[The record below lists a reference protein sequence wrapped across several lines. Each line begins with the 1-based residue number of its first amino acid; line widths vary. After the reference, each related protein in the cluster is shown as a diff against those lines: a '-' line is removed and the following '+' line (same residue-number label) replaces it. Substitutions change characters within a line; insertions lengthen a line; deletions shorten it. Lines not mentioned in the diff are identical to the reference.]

1 MNAAKVPLRYALA
14 GAGALVGIWLL
25 RKALLPF
32 FVAMVLAYLLG
43 PLVTLLARRLG
54 RPFAVVVVLTGFV
67 ASVATLLALLL
78 PWLAAQGGRMIG
90 SLPRWRTA
98 LEAKTGPWLA
108 AHPELAERLRKAIAD
123 IDPLWLLQGL
133 RSTGGGLLGGLLS
146 LMALLLVPLILYF
159 LLLEGPAFLE
169 QAGTLVPPR
178 HRPRVGRMA
187 AAIHE
192 RLGGYIR
199 GQIAV
204 VATMVVLHGI
214 VLSLVGVPWAWLLAL
229 GAGLALFIPYTP
241 YAVALP
247 LTLLLT
253 WLEFGSGPKVG
264 MVLLAF
270 LATQAVEGFYLTP
283 VWVGRASKLHP
294 LEVLLALL
302 AFGAVFGLPGLI
314 LAVPL
319 MVVVKVVL
327 EELVKDY
334 RAHPW
339 FEGRA

>member
-1 MNAAKVPLRYALA
+1 MNAGKVPLRYALA
-14 GAGALVGIWLL
+14 GLGALVGIWLL

-32 FVAMVLAYLLG
+32 FVAMVFAYLLG
-43 PLVTLLARRLG
+43 PLVSRLARRLG
-54 RPFAVVVVLTGFV
+54 RPFAVALVLAGFV
-67 ASVATLLALLL
+67 ASVAGLLALLL
-78 PWLAAQGGRMIG
+78 PWLGAQGGRLLE

-108 AHPELAERLRKAIAD
+108 AHPELAERVRKALGE

-133 RSTGGGLLGGLLS
+133 RTTGGGVLGWLLS

-159 LLLEGPAFLE
+159 LLLEGPALLA
-169 QAGTLVPPR
+169 QAASLVPPR
-178 HRPRVGRMA
+178 HRPRAERMA

-204 VATMVVLHGI
+204 AATMVVLHGI
-214 VLSLVGVPWAWLLAL
+214 VLSLVGVPWAWLVAL
-229 GAGLALFIPYTP
+229 GAGFALFIPYTP
-241 YAVALP
+241 YAVILP
-247 LTLLLT
+247 LTLTVT

-264 MVLLAF
+264 LVLLAF
-270 LATQAVEGFYLTP
+270 LATQAVEGFYFTP
-283 VWVGRASKLHP
+283 VWVGRASRLHP

-302 AFGAVFGLPGLI
+302 AFGAVFGLLGLI
-314 LAVPL
+314 FAVPL
-319 MVVVKVVL
+319 MVVAKVVL
-327 EELVKDY
+327 EELVQDY

-339 FEGRA
+339 YAGKA